1 MTSSAF
7 ALLLIVS
14 AASQVIYS
22 SSPGGLVGKELNE
35 QKEVYKQL
43 WDSDLVVKLADL
55 PVTGSVP
62 DFRIPYSGHDYP
74 DKAGGTLNAMVK
86 YDRAFYRGQ
95 SKAYQAEREDLHFH
109 TTVKTEG
116 PERIRRGLFGRVISV
131 GGGSVVPVWYGHCNG
146 WTAAAMR
153 HAEPQKSV
161 TRNGVVFTPADIKGL
176 LAEVYMY
183 SHTQSLG
190 GDDKDPMNP
199 AMLHISLANWLGRQS
214 HPVAMESSLGEP
226 VINFPV
232 YAFKTTLTKL
242 SATRYDARTYIT
254 FTLHVPREV
263 DKSPKSNRQLY
274 FHYVLDLDAKGNI
287 IAGQYLRDS
296 GRIDMLWTPLQLVQ
310 GGQEGNRGGNQ
321 YLDAKEVL
329 SIWRDSVDAEIVKK
343 WVNIDPSEEERA
355 LAKNDLPEAP
365 MKDDAD
371 KPAEAKPEAAP
382 AAAAESTAPAAE
394 STSSTAEPP
403 PPPTPAIGNP

>member
-1 MTSSAF
+1 M
-7 ALLLIVS
+7 I
-14 AASQVIYS
+14 
-22 SSPGGLVGKELNE
+22 
-35 QKEVYKQL
+35 
-43 WDSDLVVKLADL
+43 
-55 PVTGSVP
+55 
-62 DFRIPYSGHDYP
+62 
-74 DKAGGTLNAMVK
+74 K

-95 SKAYQAEREDLHFH
+95 SKAYQAEREDLQFH

-116 PERIRRGLFGRVISV
+116 QEVVRRGLFGRVISV
-131 GGGSVVPVWYGHCNG
+131 NRPSVVPIWYGHCNG

-190 GDDKDPMNP
+190 GDEKDPMNP
-199 AMLHISLANWLGRQS
+199 AMLHISLANWLGRKS

-232 YAFKTTLTKL
+232 YAYKTTLTKL
-242 SATRYDARTYIT
+242 SPTRYDARTYIT
-254 FTLHVPREV
+254 FTLHLPREA
-263 DKSPKSNRQLY
+263 DKAPKSNRQLY
-274 FHYVLDLDAKGNI
+274 FHYVLDLDREGNI
-287 IAGQYLRDS
+287 VAGQYLRDS
-296 GRIDMLWTPLQLVQ
+296 GRIDMLWAPLQLVQ

-321 YLDAKEVL
+321 HLDAKEVL
-329 SIWRDSVDAEIVKK
+329 SIWRDSVDPEIVKK

-355 LAKNDLPEAP
+355 LANNDLPEAP

-371 KPAEAKPEAAP
+371 KPAAAKPEAAP
-382 AAAAESTAPAAE
+382 AAT
-394 STSSTAEPP
+394 TAET
-403 PPPTPAIGNP
+403 PTTAAPVAVPEAVNPNP